1 MAVKAAARPLT
12 RAVRLG
18 VAPSPQ
24 LSSRR
29 ERRHWPP
36 SRGPPLLSPQPLI
49 ECSVVE
55 NARAQEPVRWE
66 VSGRMSAKVE
76 AAGDGK
82 GAQCSSIP
90 GQGGAG
96 SPEPERG
103 GLEGGSRRQSPGWVG
118 RLGEHQ
124 RKCSRLTEGRPS
136 TAGGHPAAGPSG
148 GCSGRRSGLALTPLL
163 LGSLQPAERFGH
175 SHETTGK

>member
-1 MAVKAAARPLT
+1 MAVKAAAEPLT
-12 RAVRLG
+12 RAVRPS
-18 VAPSPQ
+18 VAPSLR
-24 LSSRR
+24 LSSRW
-29 ERRHWPP
+29 ERRPWPP

-82 GAQCSSIP
+82 GARCSSLP

-103 GLEGGSRRQSPGWVG
+103 GLEGGSRRQSPRRVG
-118 RLGEHQ
+118 SLGEI
-124 RKCSRLTEGRPS
+124 GR
-136 TAGGHPAAGPSG
+136 AHV
-148 GCSGRRSGLALTPLL
+148 
-163 LGSLQPAERFGH
+163 
-175 SHETTGK
+175 